1 MTSTC
6 IEQPDKCSVQHA
18 TGNMHSA
25 TCMEQPAR
33 CNMHTAHWMWMSL
46 TAHRFVALLCLVRLW
61 CWLCFCLLSF
71 KCSFN
76 MRNAVTRLHV
86 TSLLFFANLLL
97 LLLLLCC
104 QTLVWSNH
112 SIFSFR
118 MFNYIVRMLDLSLQ
132 HVQTQHRFI
141 ASRVKPVFIV
151 MHNDVVKYAFDFE
164 STKKLIVQQHTVVY
178 GNDALSCMRRA

>member
-6 IEQPDKCSVQHA
+6 IAQPDKCSVQHA

-33 CNMHTAHWMWMSL
+33 CNMHTAHWMWLTL
-46 TAHRFVALLCLVRLW
+46 TAHRLVALLCLVRLW

-86 TSLLFFANLLL
+86 TSLWFLQTCYYYYSCSAVRRWFDRITTYLVSKCSTIYVSNVIFEFATCANS
-97 LLLLLCC
+97 
-104 QTLVWSNH
+104 T
-112 SIFSFR
+112 SFDCITSEI
-118 MFNYIVRMLDLSLQ
+118 NVHCHAQ
-132 HVQTQHRFI
+132 W
-141 ASRVKPVFIV
+141 
-151 MHNDVVKYAFDFE
+151 
-164 STKKLIVQQHTVVY
+164 
-178 GNDALSCMRRA
+178 RRQICIWFWID